1 MRQMPDDRNS
11 RTNRSKDRTSR
22 DRELGLFR
30 PITRRD
36 LLHGV
41 GLAVAGS
48 MTAPLMALSK
58 EEVFAPERATDYYPP
73 TRTGLRGSH
82 PGSFEVA
89 HQRAWRGKEWRNPT
103 DVDESYDLIVV
114 GAGISGLAAA
124 YFYRAAHKDARIL
137 ILDNHEDFGGHATR
151 NEFQHAGERYL
162 ANGGSVYLEYSRYS
176 AVTLGL
182 LGEIGIDIERLRE
195 NQDPD
200 FIVQPF
206 GLETGVYFDSAHFGR
221 DQLMTGPL
229 VPFTRT
235 GPDDEYHW
243 VERVGDLP
251 ISAAAQGQLKR
262 FLTQRTDYLADVPD
276 AQKLQALGKI
286 SYHDFLVKRA
296 GLPEEAAR
304 IFQRYTATIFG
315 VGTDA
320 VPALSGLGFGMPGL
334 RGLGDFGRAMESELA
349 PYSEIF
355 SGAYFPDGNSTVP
368 RLLVLKL
375 IPGVGSGKD
384 MEEVATA
391 RFDYARLDAP
401 GSPVRLRLN
410 STAVHVDPVG
420 GSDGGAAVTY
430 LRGGHAYRARAGE
443 CVLACHFE
451 MIPYLCPQ
459 LPEAQKEAL
468 DYGERVPLV
477 SSNVLLQ
484 SGKALE
490 KVGPAGFYAPARFH
504 SMVLGFG
511 RSLGDHHQDWN
522 PNKPVI
528 LHMIAAP
535 GSEIATGSARER
547 FREGRHRLVAMTF
560 TDYEREVR
568 EHLAGMLAG
577 GGFDPARDILA
588 LTVNRWPPG
597 YAYERD
603 PLHDPEWP
611 EGQAP
616 HEIGRQRFGR
626 IAIASSDAGASAYV
640 DVAIDQAHRA
650 VTELVQS
657 SSS

>member
-1 MRQMPDDRNS
+1 MSDDRDP

-41 GLAVAGS
+41 GIAVAGS
-48 MTAPLMALSK
+48 MTAPLAALSK
-58 EEVFAPERATDYYPP
+58 EEVFAPERAADYYPP

-82 PGSFEVA
+82 PGSFELA
-89 HQRAWRGKEWRNPT
+89 HHRAWRGKEWRNPT
-103 DVDESYDLIVV
+103 DVDESYDLVVV

-124 YFYRAAHKDARIL
+124 HFYRAAHKDARIL
-137 ILDNHEDFGGHATR
+137 ILDNHDDFGGHAKR

-162 ANGGSVYLEYSRYS
+162 SIGGSVFLEYSDYG
-176 AVTLGL
+176 AVTLEL
-182 LGEIGIDIERLRE
+182 LREIGIDIERLRE
-195 NQDPD
+195 NQDPG
-200 FIVQPF
+200 FIFHPF
-206 GLETGVYFDSAHFGR
+206 GLEAGVYFDSDHYGR

-229 VPFTRT
+229 VPLTRT
-235 GPDDEYHW
+235 NPDGEYHW
-243 VERVGDLP
+243 VERVGELP
-251 ISAAAQGQLKR
+251 ISAAAQGHLKR

-276 AQKLQALGKI
+276 AQKMEALTKI

-296 GLPEEAAR
+296 ELPDEAAR
-304 IFQRYTATIFG
+304 IFQRYPSPSFG

-320 VPALSGLGFGMPGL
+320 VSALYGLGFGMPGL
-334 RGLGDFGRAMESELA
+334 RGLGDFGRAMESELSA
-349 PYSEIF
+349 YSEGIP
-355 SGAYFPDGNSTVP
+355 GAYFPDGNATVP

-375 IPGVGSGKD
+375 IPGIGSGKS

-391 RFDYARLDAP
+391 RFDYARLDAA

-410 STAVHVDPVG
+410 STAVHVDSG
-420 GSDGGAAVTY
+420 DGGAAITY
-430 LRGGHAYRARAGE
+430 VRGGRAYRARARE
-443 CVLACHFE
+443 CVLACNNK
-451 MIPYLCPQ
+451 MIPHLCPQ
-459 LPEAQKEAL
+459 LPEAQKTAL
-468 DYGERVPLV
+468 DYGEKTPLV
-477 SSNVLLQ
+477 STNVLLQ
-484 SGKALE
+484 NGKALE
-490 KVGPAGFYAPARFH
+490 KVGAAGFYAPGRFH
-504 SMVLGFG
+504 SMVFGFG

-522 PNKPVI
+522 PNKPVV
-528 LHMIAAP
+528 LHMIATP
-535 GSEIATGSARER
+535 GSEIASGSARER
-547 FREGRHRLVAMTF
+547 FREGRERLETMTF

-577 GGFDPARDILA
+577 GGFDPARDIMA
-588 LTVNRWPPG
+588 ITVNRWPHG

-626 IAIASSDAGASAYV
+626 IAIANADSGASAYV
-640 DVAIDQAHRA
+640 DSAIEQAHRA